1 MACVY
6 NKNLL
11 LQVVRTP
18 GIIEEKTLNLIISKS
33 QETLDLKLRDPSVYA
48 FNYCETIDLED
59 YQIIR
64 ERQNL
69 DINFN
74 EFKTNL
80 LEMLT
85 QLQNKEMFLRCEM
98 SSHQVCTLVFFTK
111 SKIKS
116 IIYLTLDLHATSQ
129 EEIINE
135 LMSNLQCVKDLNER
149 LQIQMNC
156 MKRTIIDKENEVKEL
171 IYLKSEMERQFY
183 NAIKDVEQKINTQ
196 SHDVQCFL
204 LRRINILCQKFLK
217 TLDAVNGLKTVSYL
231 RSDSSA
237 KLKRTMEQLR
247 IDNNEK
253 DVLIEL
259 LKQENHSLQNMKM
272 NSEKNLNTLQQ
283 ALIEKDNL
291 IEELHTKNGE
301 LLADMEKASMVIA
314 QKKVTIEE
322 LSKDVV
328 QANQMLVNFNQKYD
342 AKCQLL
348 ENLESQLKSKNH
360 IIHEE
365 LSKNSELQRAFD
377 EYKAIFNEE
386 SYEKIKWNL
395 ATTQNKVDEL
405 EQNIRKVNR
414 LNALLSNKVNQITH

>member
-1 MACVY
+1 
-6 NKNLL
+6 
-11 LQVVRTP
+11 
-18 GIIEEKTLNLIISKS
+18 
-33 QETLDLKLRDPSVYA
+33 
-48 FNYCETIDLED
+48 
-59 YQIIR
+59 
-64 ERQNL
+64 
-69 DINFN
+69 
-74 EFKTNL
+74 
-80 LEMLT
+80 MLT
-85 QLQNKEMFLRCEM
+85 QLQSKEMFLRCEI
-98 SSHQVCTLVFFTK
+98 SGHQVCTLVFFTK

-129 EEIINE
+129 EEIITE

-156 MKRTIIDKENEVKEL
+156 MKRTIMDKENEVKEL

-196 SHDVQCFL
+196 SHEVQCFL
-204 LRRINILCQKFLK
+204 LRRINILCEKFLK
-217 TLDAVNGLKTVSYL
+217 TLDAVNGLKTVCYL

-237 KLKRTMEQLR
+237 KLKRTAEQLR
-247 IDNNEK
+247 TDNDEK
-253 DVLIEL
+253 QVLIEL

-272 NSEKNLNTLQQ
+272 NTEKKLNTLQQ
-283 ALIEKDNL
+283 ALVEKDSL
-291 IEELHTKNGE
+291 IEELHAKNGE

-342 AKCQLL
+342 AKCKLL
-348 ENLESQLKSKNH
+348 DSLESQLKSKNH

-365 LSKNSELQRAFD
+365 LSKNSELQREFD
-377 EYKAIFNEE
+377 EYKAVFNEE
-386 SYEKIKWNL
+386 SYEKIRRNL
-395 ATTQNKVDEL
+395 VTTQNKVDEL

-414 LNALLSNKVNQITH
+414 LNALLSNKVNEITH

>member
-11 LQVVRTP
+11 LQVVRPP
-18 GIIEEKTLNLIISKS
+18 GIIEEKTLNLIISRS

-98 SSHQVCTLVFFTK
+98 SGHQICTLVFFTK

-156 MKRTIIDKENEVKEL
+156 MKRTVIDKENEVKEL

-196 SHDVQCFL
+196 SHEVQCFL
-204 LRRINILCQKFLK
+204 LRKINILCQKFLK

-348 ENLESQLKSKNH
+348 ESLESQLKSKNH

-365 LSKNSELQRAFD
+365 LSKNSELQREFD
-377 EYKAIFNEE
+377 EYKAIFNQE
-386 SYEKIKWNL
+386 SYEQIKWNL

>member
-1 MACVY
+1 
-6 NKNLL
+6 
-11 LQVVRTP
+11 
-18 GIIEEKTLNLIISKS
+18 
-33 QETLDLKLRDPSVYA
+33 
-48 FNYCETIDLED
+48 
-59 YQIIR
+59 
-64 ERQNL
+64 
-69 DINFN
+69 
-74 EFKTNL
+74 
-80 LEMLT
+80 MLT

-98 SSHQVCTLVFFTK
+98 SGHQICTLVFFTK

-156 MKRTIIDKENEVKEL
+156 MKRTVIDKENEVKEL

-196 SHDVQCFL
+196 SHEVQCFL
-204 LRRINILCQKFLK
+204 LRKINILCQKFLK

-348 ENLESQLKSKNH
+348 ESLESQLKSKNH

-365 LSKNSELQRAFD
+365 LSKNSELQREFD
-377 EYKAIFNEE
+377 EYKAIFNQE
-386 SYEKIKWNL
+386 SYEQIKWNL